1 MPKSIILLSKYSIW
15 KKISNDN
22 SFHKFTIYEI
32 DEIKYNNDIINFY
45 KLLMGN
51 KLLEE
56 IIQRMNLYATKILF
70 VRVWKKFQLPNEK
83 FTVDH
88 RRSTFNVSILNIFN
102 NDKPRFR

>member
-1 MPKSIILLSKYSIW
+1 MPKSIILLNKYSIW
-15 KKISNDN
+15 KKTSNNN
-22 SFHKFTIYEI
+22 SFRKFTIYEI

-51 KLLEE
+51 KSLEE

-70 VRVWKKFQLPNEK
+70 VRVWKEFQLLTEK

-88 RRSTFNVSILNIFN
+88 RRSTFNVSILDIFN
-102 NDKPRFR
+102 NDRPRFK